1 MGSSR
6 QHLAAFAS
14 LHTLADVDERRR
26 AARQGL
32 AMLAQIAE
40 REPAPLEGLAA
51 DQLLLAVRAMLADGV
66 LADITWLSPAAAA
79 VAMFELG
86 QAVPAGPERREL
98 GRRVLTRLRE
108 ADRDTFVRLLVA
120 LARSS
125 PKVVASEA
133 LRARLEVVLS
143 APLTAPGAI
152 GELALGLLAQ
162 PSLAQSWVEVPAT
175 GSLPSRRLAGRILA
189 HGAREA
195 LRRLDGGDRGG
206 VQVLGRPGVRAALA
220 RLLGDREALVWR
232 FASIA
237 RGMLAHVDSELADD
251 IDRELRNT
259 ATNTEVRR
267 ASASAGA
274 ALERGGQAQRWA
286 PLLVERATKEPGVAR
301 GTILGLAGL
310 ATVAPEIADQLAS
323 ALVDRQ
329 PLEAAEA
336 IAELRREEEVDLL
349 PGATAAALAWTRT
362 QLQAAVA
369 NSDDGRW
376 ALLHALDRELGGSP
390 GEVDGIGIPLAAAR
404 AALDA
409 GDATTALREG
419 RLAVDEVVEAADWLT
434 QATDDEPLDRRHSM
448 RLLRE
453 LDRELL
459 ADNTLTAVLALAP
472 EHDPVRA
479 RYASALAAIEAALLA
494 RESKPETGGV
504 QHGGLRIA
512 RLRALVR
519 LLDGVRVAG
528 ENDLAPRLAAVRQL
542 MARAEA
548 DQSSL
553 RRAVWAALT
562 RAGDALLRDGHA
574 ELTDFLLSW
583 TTVFPDEDFAIVR
596 EASMVPEIEAAFAAY
611 ARLQEATWAAV
622 DPDATDTVRTVIERL
637 AELADAL
644 PPEQSPRVESVRL
657 ALARLGNQLARLVAI
672 SNLAAIPT
680 GALDAIANELG
691 TIARRVFG
699 ARQRLGLPAE
709 DTSDALETAVRAIE
723 TALAGSPPSDGTTR
737 ARRPSRSL
745 TPRAEGPRPALGPG
759 IEEPIAQTID
769 HARAALPPALAGA
782 VERVLVWLARR
793 PHVESDTMTTIPLEV
808 MLPSWVPLSRLL
820 GGFYVVRP
828 IGRGAGG
835 SVLLAVRSEQ
845 RARAD
850 RELVALKVPDYSAEA
865 ARNLSEQEFERLFRE
880 EAGAL
885 LALPSHANLARFV
898 TFDASAQPKPVLVM
912 EFVRGPNLE
921 RTLEAGDLSLPRAL
935 GIIDDLLAGLEAM
948 HAVQIAH
955 LDVKPPNVVLRET
968 NGDAVL
974 VDFGL
979 AGRRIRAGCG
989 SVHYGAAEV
998 WSEGGDRFDPSHA
1011 DVYAAGC
1018 VAYEVL
1024 TGGVLFLGDSV
1035 KEVLDQHFTKQP
1047 AHDQLTRMMRKRELA
1062 PLAELLRAALSREPT
1077 RRPSAGRLRAGFKAI
1092 AHDLLAL
1099 SWPLAQ

>member
-14 LHTLADVDERRR
+14 LHLLGDLDERRR

-40 REPAPLEGLAA
+40 REPAPLEGLDAN
-51 DQLLLAVRAMLADGV
+51 QLLLAVRAMLGDGV
-66 LADITWLSPAAAA
+66 LGDLDWLSPAAAA

-86 QAVPAGPERREL
+86 QAVPAGAERREL
-98 GRRVLTRLRE
+98 GRRVLTRLRD

-125 PKVVASEA
+125 PKVVASEG

-143 APLTAPGAI
+143 APLTAPGSI

-175 GSLPSRRLAGRILA
+175 GSLPARRLAGRILA

-206 VQVLGRPGVRAALA
+206 VQVLARPGVRAALR

-286 PLLVERATKEPGVAR
+286 PLLVERAAKEPGVTR

-310 ATVAPEIADQLAS
+310 AIVAPGSADALAI
-323 ALVDRQ
+323 ALVERQ

-336 IAELRREEEVDLL
+336 IAELRREEAVELL
-349 PGATAAALAWTRT
+349 HGATAAALAWTRG
-362 QLQAAVA
+362 QAQSAAGDDSRSALLQA
-369 NSDDGRW
+369 
-376 ALLHALDRELGGSP
+376 LERELGGSP
-390 GEVDGIGIPLAAAR
+390 TEVDGIGIPIAAAR

-409 GDATTALREG
+409 GDTVTALREA
-419 RLAVDEVVEAADWLT
+419 RMAVAEITEAADWLA
-434 QATDDEPLDRRHSM
+434 QATDDDALDRRHSM

-459 ADNTLTAVLALAP
+459 ADNALPAVLALAG

-479 RYASALAAIEAALLA
+479 QFSTALAAIEAALLA
-494 RESKPETGGV
+494 REAKPESGGV

-519 LLDGVRVAG
+519 LLDGVRAAG
-528 ENDLAPRLAAVRQL
+528 DNDLGPRLAAVRQL

-611 ARLQEATWAAV
+611 ARLQEATWAAT
-622 DPDATDTVRTVIERL
+622 DPDDTDAIRTAIERL

-672 SNLAAIPT
+672 SNLAAIPAGT
-680 GALDAIANELG
+680 LDAIANELG
-691 TIARRVFG
+691 TLSRRVFG
-699 ARQRLGLPAE
+699 ARQRLGLAAGH
-709 DTSDALETAVRAIE
+709 TGDAVESAVRAIE
-723 TALAGSPPSDGTTR
+723 LALASHAHAT
-737 ARRPSRSL
+737 
-745 TPRAEGPRPALGPG
+745 GPDLDEPVATA
-759 IEEPIAQTID
+759 IE
-769 HARAALPPALAGA
+769 HARAALPPAIAAA
-782 VERVLVWLARR
+782 VERVLVWLAQR
-793 PHVESDTMTTIPLEV
+793 PHVESEATTTNPLEV

-845 RARAD
+845 RGRTD

-885 LALPSHANLARFV
+885 LALPAHANLARFV

-921 RTLEAGDLSLPRAL
+921 RTLEAGDLTLPRAFA
-935 GIIDDLLAGLEAM
+935 IIDDLLAGLEAM

-955 LDVKPPNVVLRET
+955 LDVKPPNVVLREST
-968 NGDAVL
+968 GNAVL

-998 WSEGGDRFDPSHA
+998 WTEGGERFDPSHA
-1011 DVYAAGC
+1011 DVYASGC

-1024 TGGVLFLGDSV
+1024 TGSVLFGGDSV
-1035 KEVLDQHFTKQP
+1035 KEVIDQHFTKQP
-1047 AHDQLTRMMRKRELA
+1047 AADRLAKMARDRKLA
-1062 PLAELLRAALSREPT
+1062 PLAELLRATLAREPT
-1077 RRPSAGRLRAGFKAI
+1077 RRPSAARLRAGFKAI
-1092 AHDLLAL
+1092 AHDLVSLP
-1099 SWPLAQ
+1099 WPLRI

>member
-14 LHTLADVDERRR
+14 LHLLADLDERRR

-32 AMLAQIAE
+32 AILAQIAE
-40 REPAPLEGLAA
+40 REPAPLEGLDAN
-51 DQLLLAVRAMLADGV
+51 QLLLAVRAMLSDGV
-66 LADITWLSPAAAA
+66 LGDLDWLSPAAAA

-86 QAVPAGPERREL
+86 QAVPAGAERREL
-98 GRRVLTRLRE
+98 GRRVLTRLRD

-125 PKVVASEA
+125 PKVVASEG

-143 APLTAPGAI
+143 APLTAPGPVRRGRDPHPASGSI

-162 PSLAQSWVEVPAT
+162 PSLAHSWVEVPAT

-206 VQVLGRPGVRAALA
+206 VQVLGRPGVRAALR
-220 RLLGDREALVWR
+220 RLLRDREALVWR

-286 PLLVERATKEPGVAR
+286 PILVERAAKEPGVAR

-310 ATVAPEIADQLAS
+310 AVTAPESADELAT
-323 ALVDRQ
+323 ALVQRQ

-336 IAELRREEEVDLL
+336 IAELRREEGVELL
-349 PGATAAALAWTRT
+349 HGATAAALAWTRAQAAT
-362 QLQAAVA
+362 AAGDDSRAALLQA
-369 NSDDGRW
+369 
-376 ALLHALDRELGGSP
+376 LERELGGSP
-390 GEVDGIGIPLAAAR
+390 TEVDGIGIPIAAAR

-409 GDATTALREG
+409 GDTITALREA
-419 RLAVDEVVEAADWLT
+419 RMAVAEITEAADWLA
-434 QATDDEPLDRRHSM
+434 QATDDDPLDRRHSM

-459 ADNTLTAVLALAP
+459 ADNALPAVLALAG

-479 RYASALAAIEAALLA
+479 QFSAALAAIEAALLA
-494 RESKPETGGV
+494 REAKPESGGV
-504 QHGGLRIA
+504 EHGGLRIA

-519 LLDGVRVAG
+519 LLDGVRAAG
-528 ENDLAPRLAAVRQL
+528 DNDLGPRLAVVRQL

-562 RAGDALLRDGHA
+562 RAGDALVRDGHA

-611 ARLQEATWAAV
+611 ARLQEATWAAA
-622 DPDATDTVRTVIERL
+622 DPDDTDAIRTAIERL

-657 ALARLGNQLARLVAI
+657 ALARLGSQLGRLVAV
-672 SNLAAIPT
+672 SNLTAIPGGT
-680 GALDAIANELG
+680 LDAIATELG
-691 TIARRVFG
+691 TLSRRVFG
-699 ARQRLGLPAE
+699 ARQRLGLAG
-709 DTSDALETAVRAIE
+709 DDHGDAVELAVRTIELGLAGHAKDGPRLDEAVATAIE
-723 TALAGSPPSDGTTR
+723 
-737 ARRPSRSL
+737 
-745 TPRAEGPRPALGPG
+745 
-759 IEEPIAQTID
+759 
-769 HARAALPPALAGA
+769 HARAALPPAIAG
-782 VERVLVWLARR
+782 VLERVLVWLAQR
-793 PHVESDTMTTIPLEV
+793 PHVESETTTTIPLEV
-808 MLPSWVPLSRLL
+808 LLPSWVPLSRLL

-835 SVLLAVRSEQ
+835 SVLLAVRAEQ
-845 RARAD
+845 RGRSD

-885 LALPSHANLARFV
+885 LALPAHANLARFV

-912 EFVRGPNLE
+912 EFVRGANLE
-921 RTLEAGDLSLPRAL
+921 RTLEAGDLTLPRAFA
-935 GIIDDLLAGLEAM
+935 IIDDLLAGLEAM

-955 LDVKPPNVVLRET
+955 LDIKPPNVVLREST
-968 NGDAVL
+968 RNAVL

-998 WSEGGDRFDPSHA
+998 WSEGGERFDPSHA
-1011 DVYAAGC
+1011 DVYASGC

-1024 TGGVLFLGDSV
+1024 TGSVLFGGDTV

-1047 AHDQLTRMMRKRELA
+1047 GADRLAKLARDRRLA
-1062 PLAELLRAALSREPT
+1062 PLAELLRATLAREPA
-1077 RRPSAGRLRAGFKAI
+1077 RRPSAARLRAGFKAI
-1092 AHDLLAL
+1092 AHDLTSLA
-1099 SWPLAQ
+1099 WPVVP